1 MPNIGYPELLAALYV
16 VAFFVGVGFVVAFLR
31 GVLGGARRRK

>member
-1 MPNIGYPELLAALYV
+1 MPNIGYPELLTTLYI

-31 GVLGGARRRK
+31 GFLRGGSRRK